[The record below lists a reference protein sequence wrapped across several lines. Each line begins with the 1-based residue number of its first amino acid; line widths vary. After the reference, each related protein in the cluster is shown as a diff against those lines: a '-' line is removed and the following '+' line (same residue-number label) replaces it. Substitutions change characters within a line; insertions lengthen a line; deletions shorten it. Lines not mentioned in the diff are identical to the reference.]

1 MLAKSNLNKMLE
13 QLYQK
18 TSKITV
24 VLLTTDI
31 KQVKIV
37 AKWWTSI
44 ANEKRCRWLIMTQRS
59 IV

>member
-37 AKWWTSI
+37 AK
-44 ANEKRCRWLIMTQRS
+44 
-59 IV
+59 